1 MAEAL
6 ARRRARLA
14 RPRVRLRDLV
24 VAPGLPAVYRKE
36 LADQLGSRRFA
47 ILFALILLAA
57 MSSVYV
63 AAGAIGAALSQAS
76 ADAPPNTFLLLFTV
90 AQDPLPPFYQFLSF
104 LGPLVGI
111 ALGFDAINSEQ
122 ERGTLARLLAQ
133 PIYRDS
139 VVNGKFLARLT
150 TVVII
155 LASIV
160 VLVGAI
166 GIYRLG
172 IIPTGEELA
181 RLVAFLVVAT
191 LFVGFWVAISM
202 AFSVYLRQP
211 ATAALAGI
219 ATWLFA
225 TFFLGMIVDTAANA
239 ILAVGAIADVEAYL
253 RLQDLRLT
261 FARVSP
267 NTLFSESTLAL
278 LLPRVRTLGF
288 VLPQQTVGMIPNP
301 LSFGQS
307 VLLIWPQVVTMLALT
322 AFCFAAAYVRFMRAE
337 VRSL

>member
-14 RPRVRLRDLV
+14 RPRTTFRGLV
-24 VAPGLPAVYRKE
+24 AAPGLPAVYRKE
-36 LADQLGSRRFA
+36 LADQLGSRRFV
-47 ILFALILLAA
+47 ILFAIILLAA
-57 MSSVYV
+57 ASSVYV
-63 AAGAIGAALSQAS
+63 ASGALRDAVSQVS
-76 ADAPPNTFLLLFTV
+76 SDAPPNTFLLLFTV
-90 AQDPLPPFYQFLSF
+90 AQDPLPPFYSFLSF

-150 TVVII
+150 TAGLM
-155 LASIV
+155 LASLM
-160 VLVGAI
+160 VLVGAL
-166 GIYRLG
+166 GIWRLG
-172 IIPTGEELA
+172 IVPTGEEVA
-181 RLVAFLVVAT
+181 RMLAFLVVAT
-191 LFVGFWVAISM
+191 LFVAFWIAISM
-202 AFSVYLRQP
+202 AFSVYIRQP

-225 TFFLGMIVDTAANA
+225 TFFLGMIVDTIASAIVNA
-239 ILAVGAIADVEAYL
+239 GAIADIGAYAQ
-253 RLQDLRLT
+253 LQDVRLT
-261 FARVSP
+261 LARISP
-267 NTLFSESTLAL
+267 NTLFAESTLAI

-301 LSFGQS
+301 LALDQS
-307 VLLIWPQVVTMLALT
+307 LLLIWPQVVGLLALT
-322 AFCFAAAYVRFMRAE
+322 AACFAAAYVRFMRAE
-337 VRSL
+337 IRSL

>member
-14 RPRVRLRDLV
+14 RRSLALRDLV
-24 VAPGLPAVYRKE
+24 VAPGLSAVYRKE

-47 ILFALILLAA
+47 ILFVLILFAA
-57 MSSVYV
+57 LSSVYV
-63 AAGAIGAALSQAS
+63 AANAIRDALEQAS
-76 ADAPPNTFLLLFTV
+76 ADAPAHTFLLLFTV

-104 LGPLVGI
+104 LAPLVGI

-139 VVNGKFLARLT
+139 VINGKFLARLT
-150 TVVII
+150 TVVVM
-155 LASIV
+155 LVSIT

-172 IIPTGEELA
+172 IVPTGEEVA
-181 RLVAFLVVAT
+181 RLVAFLAVAA

-202 AFSVYLRQP
+202 AFSVYMRQP

-225 TFFLGMIVDTAANA
+225 TFFLGMIVDTLANA
-239 ILAVGAIADVEAYL
+239 VIAAGAIADVDAYVG
-253 RLQDLRLT
+253 LQNLRLT
-261 FARVSP
+261 LARLSP
-267 NTLFSESTLAL
+267 NTLFAESTLAL
-278 LLPRVRTLGF
+278 LLPRVRTLGLI
-288 VLPQQTVGMIPNP
+288 LPQQTIGMIPNP
-301 LSFGQS
+301 LALGQS
-307 VLLIWPQVVTMLALT
+307 LLLIWPQVVSLLALT
-322 AFCFAAAYVRFMRAE
+322 AFCFAAAYIRFMRAE